1 MPNMRKVKHDDP
13 VPKSKVSLYQIFT
26 KVGLTQHSTC
36 GDECTQREEERIA
49 FEDAEQY
56 FRDELVYEIEGL
68 MCDYSCPDGNK
79 ETDDFY
85 RCALRNAVIQKAARF
100 AKGKGDYSIHI

>member
-1 MPNMRKVKHDDP
+1 MPNKRRVSHDDQIT
-13 VPKSKVSLYQIFT
+13 KSGVSLYYIFT
-26 KVGLTQHSTC
+26 KVGLTQHSSC
-36 GDECTQREEERIA
+36 GEECTQKEEERLA

-68 MCDYSCPDGNK
+68 MCDQTCQEGDVKIES
-79 ETDDFY
+79 Y
-85 RCALRNAVIQKAARF
+85 RCAQRNMIIQKVARF